1 MCTEAVDMRWGFDR
15 LAAAAKSRVGEDP
28 QRGEILVAFSNRG
41 ATRLKLLWF
50 DRNGYCVLY
59 KRLHRAVFEV
69 PLARDGAPTL
79 RIDGR
84 ALATLLRGVDRS
96 DQKRAS

>member
-1 MCTEAVDMRWGFDR
+1 MIATGVRIFVCTEAVDMRWGFDR

-41 ATRLKLLWF
+41 GTRLKLLWF
-50 DRNGYCVLY
+50 DRNGYCLLY

-69 PLARDGAPTL
+69 PLARDGTTVL
-79 RIDGR
+79 RIDGG
-84 ALATLLRGVDRS
+84 ALAVPVR
-96 DQKRAS
+96 